1 MKSIKN
7 IVFVLILGIAFALS
21 HCTKQKDDCDPN
33 VFCDTLP
40 YDSGS
45 VNIEV
50 SYKGNGIP
58 IIVYKGY
65 ADQNEILFY
74 DTLWSEEKSYYLPLG
89 NRYAVEAYYYE
100 FNSTIIALD
109 GDKIKQ
115 SSFWNCDEK
124 CYELSEITLDVKK
137 L

>member
-1 MKSIKN
+1 MKPIKN
-7 IVFVLILGIAFALS
+7 IALVLFLGFAFALS
-21 HCTKQKDDCDPN
+21 HCTKQNDDCDPN
-33 VFCDTLP
+33 AFCDALP
-40 YDSGS
+40 YDSGK
-45 VNIEV
+45 VKIEV
-50 SYKGNGIP
+50 SYNGNGIP

-74 DTLWSEEKSYYLPLG
+74 DTLWSEENSYYLPLG

-100 FNSTIIALD
+100 SNSIIIALD
-109 GDKIKQ
+109 GNKIKQ

-124 CYELSEITLDVKK
+124 CYELAEITLDVKK